1 MGFLALYIKQP
12 KYKLARRLL
21 LSHQPVLYRQLQQ
34 QTVSFILDGQVNKM
48 QANYTLKQAVKTAIA
63 LLAMSA
69 QTNVFALGLGNV
81 EVNSHLGQPLR
92 ASIKVQGAS
101 ELKNVDCFRV
111 MNDGSADNQINSAN
125 FKLSKAVDDVAIL
138 TVTTNQVLNEP
149 IMNLSIAAEC
159 DANIRRDYV
168 LLLDP
173 PLSTDVE
180 NSLETS
186 TETIFENDQAKLA
199 DASTVA
205 ATKAPQSVKVAK
217 ANKKSAKTIK
227 TKVTAT
233 KALTKEIVLTAGY
246 DVKPVDVVRAEPK
259 NDVAKEAKPRL
270 SISGGEMSVMPSNNP
285 QLRMDMQLQFTPEN
299 APVPLQNALA
309 GDIEIQ
315 DEVAVMN
322 KRMVHLKSQ
331 IDQLSQNNQTLKTA
345 NQAQLQQLETASSAK
360 SSLDWLGYI
369 LGGALLFS
377 SFNIANKWR
386 LRRQEQLFEDA
397 ELALGAEYLNPV
409 VALNI
414 SDSFFDLDKD
424 QENNKEIKGTTQN
437 FAMNEA
443 ETDSLFAPATAET
456 QTPFSV
462 EEFNNDNNILDHA
475 DVFLSHGRTSLAIQ
489 LLQNHLIEHPKKSVT
504 EWLFLL
510 DLLAKD
516 NMQAM
521 YEQTA
526 LECKEHF
533 NIRIADFSND
543 EGSAKQRL
551 EDFPRLIAGLEDIWG
566 TPAAQV
572 YLDDLIYNSRL
583 ETRVGF
589 EKSVLEELLLLKN
602 IAHESVNSAQVIQL
616 DDKKLALKAQ
626 KEAKLAAD
634 KEDRIRKVNE
644 LIEQKTAESRALVEK
659 ENQEATFEFTLA
671 EYN

>member
-1 MGFLALYIKQP
+1 M
-12 KYKLARRLL
+12 
-21 LSHQPVLYRQLQQ
+21 
-34 QTVSFILDGQVNKM
+34 QT
-48 QANYTLKQAVKTAIA
+48 NYTLKQAVKTAIA

-69 QTNVFALGLGNV
+69 QTNVLALGLGNI

-92 ASIKVQGAS
+92 ASVKVQGAS

-111 MNDGSADNQINSAN
+111 INDGSAENQLSNAN
-125 FKLSKAVDDVAIL
+125 FRLSKVVDDVAIL
-138 TVTTNQVLNEP
+138 TVTTSQILDEP

-159 DANIRRDYV
+159 DANMRRDYV

-173 PLSTDVE
+173 PLTTEVE
-180 NSLETS
+180 NDTEIS
-186 TETIFENDQAKLA
+186 TNKAVFENDNNSATEA
-199 DASTVA
+199 ATVVS
-205 ATKAPQSVKVAK
+205 TKAPQTVKVVK
-217 ANKKSAKTIK
+217 ANKKSAKNSTKPVK
-227 TKVTAT
+227 TKASN
-233 KALTKEIVLTAGY
+233 KDIVLTAGY
-246 DVKPVDVVRAEPK
+246 GEVKPVEITQLEPK
-259 NDVAKEAKPRL
+259 NTVEKENKPRL
-270 SISGGEMSVMPSNNP
+270 SISAGEISAMPTNSP
-285 QLRMDMQLQFTPEN
+285 RLRMDTQLQFTPEN
-299 APVPLQNALA
+299 APISLQNALA
-309 GDIEIQ
+309 GDIEMN
-315 DEVAVMN
+315 DELTVMN
-322 KRMVHLKSQ
+322 NRMAHLKKQ
-331 IDQLSQNNQTLKTA
+331 IDNLAQTNQTLTTQ
-345 NQAQLQQLETASSAK
+345 NQTQLQQLEVANSAK
-360 SSLDWLGYI
+360 NSLDWLGYI
-369 LGGALLFS
+369 LGGALIFS

-386 LRRQEQLFEDA
+386 MRRQEQLFEDA
-397 ELALGAEYLNPV
+397 QLALGNDYLNPLG
-409 VALNI
+409 ALNS

-424 QENNKEIKGTTQN
+424 LAQNKDIKDTTQN
-437 FAMNEA
+437 FTMNEA
-443 ETDSLFAPATAET
+443 ETDSLFAPANAET

-462 EEFNNDNNILDHA
+462 EEFNDDNNILDHA

-533 NIRIADFSND
+533 NIRIAAFTND
-543 EGSAKQRL
+543 EASSKQHL
-551 EDFPRLIAGLEDIWG
+551 EDFPRLTAGLEQVWG
-566 TPAAQV
+566 TPAAVV

-583 ETRVGF
+583 ETRIGF

-644 LIEQKTAESRALVEK
+644 LIEKKTAESQAKADQEG
-659 ENQEATFEFTLA
+659 QEALFEFTLA